1 MASQYKLNRE
11 AYRQKKELD
20 ELRKVGAIA
29 PEVDEDGFLIN
40 PHMPQYMAQKP
51 WYIDDGKSGLGHQR
65 LQKTQDTFAK
75 IGEIIQKGLKKG
87 PVAKRWRKGACE
99 NCGAMTHNKKNCLER
114 PRARGAVLTNED
126 IIADE
131 HIPVLKDKTYDAKR
145 DRWNNYDEN
154 TYALVLQR
162 HAKLAEAR
170 KKKREEELDK
180 AMLNGDQ
187 KARKKLLKMRKKMS
201 KATDSSDSDSDSDSD
216 EESDSDDEM
225 KDAGQVIQSF
235 GAKKR
240 QTVRNLRIRENTAKY
255 LYNLD
260 VNDQEAP
267 TYDPK
272 TRALRGKPDGL
283 VPKEHIQNFILAS
296 GDALN
301 SYQQQFSFAAQT
313 QQTGDSKSA
322 VSITADP
329 TRNELAFKKFKSKRE
344 EVKTSVRKEL
354 LDRYGGQEHL
364 EPAFDPDLLLEQS
377 DLYQEY
383 RPDGEIL
390 KAPSKLV
397 PKSRYEEDVMNGN
410 HTTAWGSW
418 FDPKSSQWGYAC
430 CRCPHKLGYC
440 TGKYRKT
447 TKTGDRELLP
457 VGKKKKKRYLP
468 IAMRAPEGMDKKFKS
483 TEAGYKQVRV
493 YYKTKQ

>member
-1 MASQYKLNRE
+1 MTSQYKLNRE
-11 AYRQKKELD
+11 AYRQKQELD

-40 PHMPQYMAQKP
+40 PHMPQYMSQKP

-65 LQKTQDTFAK
+65 LQKKETLAK
-75 IGEIIQKGLKKG
+75 IGDIVKKGLKKG
-87 PVAKRWRKGACE
+87 AVAKRWRKGACE

-114 PRARGAVLTNED
+114 PRARGAVLTNEN
-126 IIADE
+126 IVADE
-131 HIPVLKDKTYDAKR
+131 HIPENKNKTYDAKR

-187 KARKKLLKMRKKMS
+187 KARKKLMKLRKKMS
-201 KATDSSDSDSDSDSD
+201 KANDSSDSDSDSDSD
-216 EESDSDDEM
+216 NESDSDDEM

-260 VNDQEAP
+260 VNDLEAP

-283 VPKEHIQNFILAS
+283 VPKEHIQNFVLCQGDDLA
-296 GDALN
+296 GF
-301 SYQQQFSFAAQT
+301 QQQTAFAYQT
-313 QQTGDSKSA
+313 QQTGDSKSS

-329 TRNELAFKKFKSKRE
+329 TRNELAFRRFKKTRE
-344 EVKTSVRKEL
+344 EVKSSVRKEL

-364 EPAFDPDLLLEQS
+364 EPVFDQDLLFEQS
-377 DLYQEY
+377 DVYHEY
-383 RPDGEIL
+383 RPDGEVM
-390 KAPSKLV
+390 KGPNRLV

-410 HTTAWGSW
+410 HSTAWGSW

-430 CRCPHKLGYC
+430 CRCPHKNGYC
-440 TGKYRKT
+440 TGKYKKT
-447 TKTGDRELLP
+447 AEVGKRELLP
-457 VGKKKKKRYLP
+457 VGKRKKKRYLP
-468 IAMRAPEGMDKKFKS
+468 GAMKAPEGTDKKFKS
-483 TEAGYKQVRV
+483 TQAGYKQVRV
-493 YYKTKQ
+493 YYKTK